1 MDCSERNSV
10 SLKMEA
16 ARSSETSEE
25 INYPTRCHYPQNRFN
40 ITTFSLTDGVMVQRL
55 LSSNTSKVCES
66 TEQMRLPYQIKTQTE
81 YT

>member
-25 INYPTRCHYPQNRFN
+25 INYPTRCKNLQPQNF
-40 ITTFSLTDGVMVQRL
+40 G
-55 LSSNTSKVCES
+55 KVCS
-66 TEQMRLPYQIKTQTE
+66 RPICKVRDGKNMSKKIVGKI
-81 YT
+81 